1 MGKSPPIGHRV
12 AAGVSA
18 RCTVLGDARQ
28 GSPFAWPTKSHC
40 YKVFVIVGRSVRL
53 SFTSPSK
60 ALSKALGALAR
71 TARSARLPLKSPT
84 VAAWLYV
91 AAFVLVV
98 TLVVGGATR
107 LTQSGLSITSWK
119 PISGIIPPQD
129 TLAWHAEFET
139 YKKIPQFKEINPHMT
154 LAQFQGIYWWE
165 RGHRILA
172 RLLGLIYLGGFLFLL
187 WAKEIPKR
195 IVWRCGVLAVLVL
208 LQGAV
213 GWLMVASGLHG
224 RLFVAPEM
232 LMLHLFV
239 ALSLLLFT
247 VWTGMEAA
255 DGAPRGRGA
264 PGGWRTGAGISL
276 GLIVLQCL
284 LGALVAGNQAG
295 LVYNTWPDMNE
306 QFLPAIDW
314 SQGIG
319 AAFVHD
325 QALVQFMHRMNAYLI
340 FLYTWGFAVFLGPKC
355 QDQGLK
361 VHAVALAALVTVQA
375 ALGIM
380 TLKSVVN
387 FHLALGH
394 QFTAI
399 MTVLVAVTFVWR
411 VARADRAFRRSG
423 F

>member
-1 MGKSPPIGHRV
+1 
-12 AAGVSA
+12 
-18 RCTVLGDARQ
+18 
-28 GSPFAWPTKSHC
+28 
-40 YKVFVIVGRSVRL
+40 
-53 SFTSPSK
+53 
-60 ALSKALGALAR
+60 LGALAR

-84 VAAWLYV
+84 VAAWLYA

-119 PISGIIPPQD
+119 PISGIVPPQD
-129 TLAWHAEFET
+129 LPAWYAEFEN

-165 RGHRILA
+165 WGHRILA

-195 IVWRCGVLAVLVL
+195 IVWRCGVLAGLVL

-239 ALSLLLFT
+239 ALSLLLVT

-264 PGGWRTGAGISL
+264 PGGWRMATGISL

-306 QFLPAIDW
+306 QFLPPIDW
-314 SQGIG
+314 SQGVVN
-319 AAFVHD
+319 AFFHD

-340 FLYTWGFAVFLGPKC
+340 FLYVWGFAVLFGPKC

-387 FHLALGH
+387 FQMALAH

-399 MTVLVAVTFVWR
+399 MTVLVAVTFLWR
-411 VARADRAFRRSG
+411 VARADRAFRKTG